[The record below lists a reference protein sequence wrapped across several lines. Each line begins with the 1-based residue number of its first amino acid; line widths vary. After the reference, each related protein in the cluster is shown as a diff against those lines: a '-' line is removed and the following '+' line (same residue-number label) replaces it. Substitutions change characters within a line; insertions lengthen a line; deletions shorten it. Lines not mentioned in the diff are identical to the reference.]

1 MIIIR
6 TMRSRISY
14 HIIVTVS
21 ALAAAAAVF
30 IFTFIFAGAHFS
42 PPLLRAT
49 LFWFAIALP
58 ITAALNI
65 ILSPRGKLFDRTDY
79 ESKSFLTELGEA
91 PLKSL
96 EIFLGIYTAG
106 IIGYFFVLK
115 NILDLSAAE
124 TLFFE
129 LPSFAMVLMGGAFL
143 YVISDRLILRFLL
156 KRQLTSFPL
165 DLKEERQKKKNI
177 IIPLFMMIMTF
188 ILVFSYPALLSLQA
202 FADGSVSGAR
212 FLSYLSVRFFPVFAF
227 YLIVVIV
234 LMMIWSKSTSILY
247 SSIINRLEE
256 INSGKKDLTG
266 RVYLG
271 SIDEIAFI
279 SGSVNYFTDTISKS
293 LGQVKS
299 LYAELYGMQE
309 TLFERIGKS
318 ADSVREI
325 AENVRTTIRTI
336 EQEDATVGGSKI
348 SADSLLANINS
359 VIDKTTQQ
367 SENIRESSQLVREM
381 IESLKYTAE
390 STQTVE
396 AKTNSLMATFR
407 TGEQNVRATIE
418 SVKKVVEL
426 SKGLSDVNTIVSSI
440 ASQTNLLAM
449 NASIEAA
456 HAGVH
461 GQGFSVVAEEIRN
474 LAENTAANMQRA
486 KENLK
491 NIMEEI
497 NNTLANSQSTDRSFT
512 EMKESLQ
519 DISRAIQEI
528 TATMNEHNEKNTTVL
543 NALNESVEFTDQL
556 QTITESLNNQSD
568 QLMSSFEELERD
580 SKISLDNARLMEEK
594 NHQVQEVFTLVTEIS
609 GETSRLNKDLNR
621 ILDEFKTE

>member
-1 MIIIR
+1 
-6 TMRSRISY
+6 MRSRTTY

-42 PPLLRAT
+42 PPLLRVT
-49 LFWFAIALP
+49 LYWIALALP
-58 ITAALNI
+58 ITAVINI

-79 ESKSFLTELGEA
+79 EAKSFMVELGDA

-106 IIGYFFVLK
+106 IVGYFFVLK
-115 NILDLSAAE
+115 NVLTLSAAE
-124 TLFFE
+124 ALFFV
-129 LPSFAMVLMGGAFL
+129 LPCFAMVLMGGAFL
-143 YVISDRLILRFLL
+143 YVIADRLILRFLL

-188 ILVFSYPALLSLQA
+188 ILVFSYPTLISLQA
-202 FADGSVSGAR
+202 VTGGEVMGPR
-212 FLSYLSVRFFPVFAF
+212 FLGYLAGRFFPVFAF
-227 YLIVVIV
+227 YLVVVII
-234 LMMIWSKSTSILY
+234 LMLIWSKSTSLLFR
-247 SSIINRLEE
+247 SIMNRLEE

-271 SIDEIAFI
+271 SIDEIAYI
-279 SGSVNYFTDTISKS
+279 SGSVNYFTDTLSKS

-299 LYAELYGMQE
+299 LYTELYGMQE
-309 TLFERIGKS
+309 TLFERIGRS

-348 SADSLLANINS
+348 SADTLLANINS
-359 VIDKTTQQ
+359 VIEKTTQQ
-367 SENIRESSQLVREM
+367 SENIRESSQLIREM

-390 STQTVE
+390 STRTVE
-396 AKTNSLMATFR
+396 TKTHSLMETFR
-407 TGEQNVRATIE
+407 TGERNVQATIQ
-418 SVKKVVEL
+418 SVEKVVEL

-461 GQGFSVVAEEIRN
+461 GKGFSVVAEEIRS
-474 LAENTAANMQRA
+474 LAENTAANMQRS

-491 NIMEEI
+491 NIMDEI
-497 NNTLANSQSTDRSFT
+497 ENTLSVSQSTGRSFT
-512 EMKESLQ
+512 EMKDSLQ
-519 DISRAIQEI
+519 DISRAVQEV
-528 TATMNEHNEKNTTVL
+528 TATMDEHNEKNTTVL
-543 NALNESVEFTDQL
+543 NALNESVAFTDQL
-556 QTITESLNNQSD
+556 QTITESLNSQSD
-568 QLMSSFEELERD
+568 QLMSSFEDLERD
-580 SKISLDNARLMEEK
+580 SKISLDNARIMEEK
-594 NHQVQEVFTLVTEIS
+594 NNQVQEVFTLVTEIS
-609 GETSRLNKDLNR
+609 GETARLNKDLNR
-621 ILDEFKTE
+621 ILDEFRTE